1 MGFSLE
7 IDLSFSLFLDLKR
20 VNVLNLFLHCHS
32 LSKWSLDFITGFSF
46 LSFYLFLLIGAR
58 SLQFFILNLI
68 HWGFDF
74 KIDNLTDHNNI
85 EDKLDN
91 TA

>member
-1 MGFSLE
+1 MGFSFKV
-7 IDLSFSLFLDLKR
+7 DLSFSLFLDFKR
-20 VNVLNLFLHCHS
+20 VNVLNLFLHRHC

-68 HWGFDF
+68 HWGFDL
-74 KIDNLTDHNNI
+74 KIDDLTDHNNI

-91 TA
+91 AA